1 MNSQS
6 RKEFSGKFNLLTN
19 AMGEQCV
26 EYNDGQRGLLIMQW
40 SNNHGWV
47 KQVHDLLCARATSE
61 LSEDDEKSEILAN
74 FFKESIAIID
84 KARKEVREKYP
95 KMFEDESQADK
106 PISIPHGPY
115 PKPKFYPPVY
125 DKFDYD
131 RVALLERADKYLK
144 TLIDDGFEDGTTY
157 RLIKDLITPS
167 Q

>member
-1 MNSQS
+1 MDKMS
-6 RKEFSGKFNLLTN
+6 KEFEAFCKLKGEYMLAHQKDALDIDFTEN
-19 AMGEQCV
+19 AERYAWEVCW
-26 EYNDGQRGLLIMQW
+26 N
-40 SNNHGWV
+40 
-47 KQVHDLLCARATSE
+47 ARATSE

-84 KARKEVREKYP
+84 KARKEIREKYP
-95 KMFEDESQADK
+95 KMFEDEPQADK

-157 RLIKDLITPS
+157 HLIKDLITPS